1 MVILISFT
9 TTLIIRSAPSVNS
22 VSAVHTMIQL
32 VYHEVY
38 IQDIYIT
45 FAMENDKIITI
56 TNFFLNF
63 VFLFKE

>member
-1 MVILISFT
+1 
-9 TTLIIRSAPSVNS
+9 
-22 VSAVHTMIQL
+22 MIQL

-38 IQDIYIT
+38 IQDTYIT
-45 FAMENDKIITI
+45 FAMENDKISTI